1 MINIKDKA
9 DCCGCNSCIQV
20 CPRHCIATKTDK
32 EGFAYPVVESFR
44 CIDCGLCERVCPIL
58 NQNVTRVPVKTYA
71 AKNPNET
78 IRSKSSSGGIFT
90 LLAEIVI
97 VQGGVLFGARFDE
110 DWNVIH
116 DFTETL
122 EGVAAFCG
130 SKYVQSRIGDSYRRV
145 EKFLKAGR
153 KVLFSGTPCQVAGL
167 KRFLR
172 KEYDNLLIVDFVCHG
187 VPSPKVWQMYL
198 NETIARQGDGKN
210 TVLSHSKSFSY
221 RVKGIDFRS
230 KSTGWKKYSFAL
242 TLSEASADGEE
253 NTVLLSSIF
262 EKNPYMQAFLS
273 DLTLRPSCYHC
284 SAKSGKSGSDITI
297 GDFWGIE
304 NVRPELDDD
313 KGVSLVMVHS
323 DKGAEALRQSSAVLE
338 EMSYESALTGN
349 RSISESV
356 KVPLNRGGF
365 FWRMHRSGKM
375 LDSLAAVQNNS
386 LFARVKRVLYRN
398 IMKNQF

>member
-210 TVLSHSKSFSY
+210 TVLLSLSPRHQPTERKIQFCSHLY
-221 RVKGIDFRS
+221 
-230 KSTGWKKYSFAL
+230 L
-242 TLSEASADGEE
+242 
-253 NTVLLSSIF
+253 
-262 EKNPYMQAFLS
+262 
-273 DLTLRPSCYHC
+273 
-284 SAKSGKSGSDITI
+284 
-297 GDFWGIE
+297 
-304 NVRPELDDD
+304 
-313 KGVSLVMVHS
+313 
-323 DKGAEALRQSSAVLE
+323 
-338 EMSYESALTGN
+338 
-349 RSISESV
+349 
-356 KVPLNRGGF
+356 
-365 FWRMHRSGKM
+365 
-375 LDSLAAVQNNS
+375 
-386 LFARVKRVLYRN
+386 KRIPICRRFCP
-398 IMKNQF
+398 I

>member
-230 KSTGWKKYSFAL
+230 KSTGWK
-242 TLSEASADGEE
+242 
-253 NTVLLSSIF
+253 NTVLLS
-262 EKNPYMQAFLS
+262 LS
-273 DLTLRPSCYHC
+273 PRHQPTERKIQFC
-284 SAKSGKSGSDITI
+284 SH
-297 GDFWGIE
+297 
-304 NVRPELDDD
+304 LY
-313 KGVSLVMVHS
+313 L
-323 DKGAEALRQSSAVLE
+323 
-338 EMSYESALTGN
+338 
-349 RSISESV
+349 
-356 KVPLNRGGF
+356 
-365 FWRMHRSGKM
+365 
-375 LDSLAAVQNNS
+375 
-386 LFARVKRVLYRN
+386 KRIPICRRFCP
-398 IMKNQF
+398 I